1 MSMPP
6 RNETIPA
13 GRCDCG
19 HWARPDEITRCRLCD
34 CQHHVAKTAGSPQ
47 TPPGAERDLQSY
59 SDALEEAGEKL
70 AAARNAELEA
80 EEARDTAKRRAL
92 LSPDCP
98 QAGVF
103 DGVRVTVA
111 YVAAWVEDQIAGA
124 QHAYRLARVARQA
137 ASDHLRKVGKQGSF
151 QQTLTKSV
159 GTAYQNTGSEPWER
173 R

>member
-1 MSMPP
+1 MPA

-13 GRCDCG
+13 GRCECG
-19 HWARPDEITRCRLCD
+19 HWARPDEIGECRLCD
-34 CQHHVAKTAGSPQ
+34 CKRHVSGSRDPQ

-70 AAARNAELEA
+70 AAARNAELDA
-80 EEARDTAKRRAL
+80 EEARDTVKRRAQ
-92 LSPDCP
+92 LSPACP
-98 QAGVF
+98 LPGVF
-103 DGVRVTVA
+103 NGARITVA
-111 YVAAWVEDQIAGA
+111 YVAAWVEEQVKDEER
-124 QHAYRLARVARQA
+124 AYKLAKVARQA

-159 GTAYQNTGSEPWER
+159 SAAYQGTGPEPWER

>member
-19 HWARPDEITRCRLCD
+19 HWARPDEITRCRLCV
-34 CQHHVAKTAGSPQ
+34 CAHHVAKTAGSPQ

-80 EEARDTAKRRAL
+80 EEARDTAKRRGAARL
-92 LSPDCP
+92 PAGEGGTAGGVGP
-98 QAGVF
+98 PAEGRQAGKF
-103 DGVRVTVA
+103 PADA
-111 YVAAWVEDQIAGA
+111 
-124 QHAYRLARVARQA
+124 H
-137 ASDHLRKVGKQGSF
+137 
-151 QQTLTKSV
+151 
-159 GTAYQNTGSEPWER
+159 
-173 R
+173 